1 MGVFSY
7 VGFSLCC
14 VLFFGVVLS
23 HADTTLQN
31 DTIST
36 ICPNTSNPLLCWQ
49 MLKSVRNL
57 DSVSLTNYTLNFTR
71 TSAIECLHYAQGLE
85 AKETVNL
92 ELKKR
97 YSYCSKSIK
106 STVTDIE
113 VAQEYM
119 GYGSYIVADL
129 NTMGAFTDS
138 GDCLNSFNQPPPEP
152 SALQKSV
159 KNLNDICEIACHFTH
174 FIAGD
179 DA

>member
-23 HADTTLQN
+23 HADTMLQN

-36 ICPNTSNPLLCWQ
+36 ICPNTNNPLLCWQ
-49 MLKSVRNL
+49 MLKP
-57 DSVSLTNYTLNFTR
+57 
-71 TSAIECLHYAQGLE
+71 GLE
-85 AKETVNL
+85 AKEIANL

-152 SALQKSV
+152 SVLQKSV
-159 KNLNDICEIACHFTH
+159 KNLNDICEIACHLTH